1 MQNNQFLK
9 SFVKT
14 FLFISIFFLNTEI
27 LQAQYVEFDELQE
40 SEVTEYILR
49 LTNGD
54 ILTGKIV
61 EITDDEGEPFLKLKS
76 SIGTATIYQNQIVE
90 IRLKEEYYRHNHRV
104 FLMPTAEPIGD
115 NHFVGLFELFFGYA
129 GVGIA
134 DVGSITVGRT
144 LIPGIPAS
152 DQLTLYNAKATVYT
166 LPNEDKKGA
175 LHFAI
180 GGNLATIGKEAISN
194 IYGVATLVGER
205 SRLTGMMFFKS
216 SGSDVFD
223 INLGN
228 YGVATARYATG
239 SVGIGLGVDAKFST
253 RYDTHV
259 IAELWNN
266 DVTRPTN
273 TAVLLGLRQ
282 SNSDISMDFGLAF
295 FTQPA
300 VAPFV
305 SFTWTPFFNSNFR

>member
-1 MQNNQFLK
+1 MQNNQLLK
-9 SFVKT
+9 SFLKT
-14 FLFISIFFLNTEI
+14 FLFISIFFLKTQI
-27 LQAQYVEFDELQE
+27 SQAQYVEFDELQE

-61 EITDDEGEPFLKLKS
+61 EITEDEGEPFLKLKS

-104 FLMPTAEPIGD
+104 FIMPTAEPIGD

-129 GVGIA
+129 GVGIYDFA
-134 DVGSITVGRT
+134 SITAGRT
-144 LIPGIPAS
+144 LVPGIPAN
-152 DQLTLYNAKATVYT
+152 DQLTLYNAKATVYEI
-166 LPNEDKKGA
+166 PRNNAFGS
-175 LHFAI
+175 LHFAL
-180 GGNLATIGKEAISN
+180 GVNVATIGKEMLSN
-194 IYGVATLVGER
+194 VYGVATLAGER
-205 SRLTGMMFFKS
+205 THLTGMLFFKS
-216 SGSDVFD
+216 SGSDIFD

-239 SVGIGLGVDAKFST
+239 SVGIGLGWDTKFST

-259 IAELWNN
+259 FSELWNS

-273 TAVLLGLRQ
+273 TAFLVGIRQ
-282 SNSDISMDFGLAF
+282 TNSDVSMDFGLAF

>member
-1 MQNNQFLK
+1 MQNNQLLK

-14 FLFISIFFLNTEI
+14 FLFISIFFLKTEI
-27 LQAQYVEFDELQE
+27 SQAQYVEFDDLKE

-61 EITDDEGEPFLKLKS
+61 EITEDEGEPFLKLKS
-76 SIGTATIYQNQIVE
+76 AIGTATIYRNQIVE
-90 IRLKEEYYRHNHRV
+90 IRLKEAYYRHNHRV
-104 FLMPTAEPIGD
+104 FLMPTAEPIGN

-152 DQLTLYNAKATVYT
+152 NQLTLYNAKATVYT
-166 LPNEDKKGA
+166 LPNKNAKGA

-180 GGNLATIGKEAISN
+180 GANVATIGKETISN
-194 IYGVATLVGER
+194 IYGVGTLVGER
-205 SRLTGMMFFKS
+205 SRLTGMLFFKA
-216 SGSDVFD
+216 SGNDVFD
-223 INLGN
+223 INLGK
-228 YGVATARYATG
+228 YGMATARYATG

-253 RYDTHV
+253 RHDVHV

-266 DVTRPTN
+266 DVARPTN

>member
-1 MQNNQFLK
+1 MQNNQLLK
-9 SFVKT
+9 SFLKT
-14 FLFISIFFLNTEI
+14 FLFISIFFLKTEI
-27 LQAQYVEFDELQE
+27 SQAQYVEFDDLRE
-40 SEVTEYILR
+40 SEEIEYVLR

-61 EITDDEGEPFLKLKS
+61 EIDEDGSDPFIRFKS
-76 SIGTATIYQNQIVE
+76 PIGTAIIYRSQIVE
-90 IRLKEEYYRHNHRV
+90 IRFKEEYYRHNHRV
-104 FLMPTAEPIGD
+104 FLMPTAEPIGN

-134 DVGSITVGRT
+134 DVGSITLGRT
-144 LIPGIPAS
+144 VIPGIPAS

-166 LPNEDKKGA
+166 LPNDNAKGA

-180 GGNLATIGKEAISN
+180 GGNIATIGEETLSN
-194 IYGVATLVGER
+194 VYGVATLVGER

-216 SGSDVFD
+216 SGNDIFD
-223 INLGN
+223 INLGR
-228 YGVATARYATG
+228 YGMATAQYATG

-253 RYDTHV
+253 RYDVHV
-259 IAELWNN
+259 IGELWNN

>member
-1 MQNNQFLK
+1 MQNNQLLK

-14 FLFISIFFLNTEI
+14 FLFISIFFLKTEI
-27 LQAQYVEFDELQE
+27 SQAQYVEFDELQE

-76 SIGTATIYQNQIVE
+76 AIGTATIYQNQIVE
-90 IRLKEEYYRHNHRV
+90 IRLKEEYYRHNHRI
-104 FLMPTAEPIGD
+104 FIMPTAEPIGD
-115 NHFVGLFELFFGYA
+115 NHFVGLFELLFAYA
-129 GVGIA
+129 GVGIY

-144 LIPGIPAS
+144 LVPGIPAS
-152 DQLTLYNAKATVYT
+152 DQLTIYNAKATVYT
-166 LPNEDKKGA
+166 IPDKDTKGG

-180 GGNLATIGKEAISN
+180 GANVATIGKETLSN

-205 SRLTGMMFFKS
+205 SRLTGMLFFKS

-223 INLGN
+223 INLGR
-228 YGVATARYATG
+228 YGMATAQYATG
-239 SVGIGLGVDAKFST
+239 SVGIGIGADAKFST

-266 DVTRPTN
+266 DVARPTN

-282 SNSDISMDFGLAF
+282 ANSDISMDFGLAF

-305 SFTWTPFFNSNFR
+305 SFTWTPFFNSNLR